1 MVIVFRYRTFVLF
14 SCKTNVIILEMITIK
29 KLIEIMV

>member
-1 MVIVFRYRTFVLF
+1 MVIVFRYRTFVLVL
-14 SCKTNVIILEMITIK
+14 CKINVIILEMITIK